1 MNGLICNWSQP
12 GTPTINQAKIL
23 LKGDIMK
30 VTRKKNKK
38 RDIDGILINP
48 NKIKRL
54 CKGFCNHGMLG
65 RR

>member
-1 MNGLICNWSQP
+1 
-12 GTPTINQAKIL
+12 
-23 LKGDIMK
+23 MK

-38 RDIDGILINP
+38 RDIEKIGILINP

>member
-1 MNGLICNWSQP
+1 
-12 GTPTINQAKIL
+12 
-23 LKGDIMK
+23 MK

>member
-1 MNGLICNWSQP
+1 
-12 GTPTINQAKIL
+12 
-23 LKGDIMK
+23 MK

-38 RDIDGILINP
+38 RDDYGVL
-48 NKIKRL
+48 KHVDRVKRF

>member
-38 RDIDGILINP
+38 RDDYGVL
-48 NKIKRL
+48 KHVDRVKRF